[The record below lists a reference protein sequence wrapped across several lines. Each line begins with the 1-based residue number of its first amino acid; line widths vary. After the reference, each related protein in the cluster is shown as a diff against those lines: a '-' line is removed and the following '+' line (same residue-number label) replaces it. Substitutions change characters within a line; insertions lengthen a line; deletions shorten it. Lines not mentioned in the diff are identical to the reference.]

1 MDEGLIGHRRSNPS
15 WIFEEGDIYLKCIFF
30 WSCSWNIIIRVV
42 SWSSWGKIDYTFVRE
57 TQFCTGEKSFPL
69 DFEYCN
75 ESARRSLW
83 GFCWNFKRLNRLN
96 ELGPQVSKVS
106 NMSADFTNLEGS
118 SLNYLYPKASIIKYS
133 RCIYR

>member
-1 MDEGLIGHRRSNPS
+1 MDEGSIDLLKFLKKV
-15 WIFEEGDIYLKCIFF
+15 IFIWNIF